1 MKTIY
6 IPKGET
12 VRYDTLAT
20 EHLIVKGFLQVTG
33 DLKAKTISG
42 SGVISAGSVSA
53 DRISIGELEAA
64 AVISK
69 RLIAKKVMAPEV
81 FASESAAVS
90 CFFSASYVE
99 TGKLTVSISEIND
112 VKADEVVHP
121 TSKKRS
127 LFGTLL
133 ASVLRSFWTAL
144 TTPKTRG
151 EVLDAEYV
159 SAAAAEKDTKH
170 DQEENVEIP
179 VQKEEVEVTSGEIV
193 QRSEQEE
200 ESDLELKRIV
210 AIFNLLR
217 DEGYTLKIVPGTP
230 EENAPVFDF
239 PTERIIRPA
248 A

>member
-12 VRYDTLAT
+12 VRYDTLVT

-112 VKADEVVHP
+112 VKADEVVHL

-144 TTPKTRG
+144 TSPKMRG
-151 EVLDAEYV
+151 QVLDAEYV
-159 SAAAAEKDTKH
+159 PAAAAEEDAEQVPAETT
-170 DQEENVEIP
+170 EVA
-179 VQKEEVEVTSGEIV
+179 VQQVDAAAPGGEVV
-193 QRSEQEE
+193 QMSEQEE
-200 ESDLELKRIV
+200 ETDLELKRIV

-217 DEGYTLKIVPGTP
+217 EEGYTLKIVPGTP

>member
-12 VRYDTLAT
+12 VRYDTLVT
-20 EHLIVKGFLQVTG
+20 EHLIVKGCLQVA
-33 DLKAKTISG
+33 DDIKAKTISG

-53 DRISIGELEAA
+53 DRISIDELEAT
-64 AVISK
+64 AVICK

-81 FASESAAVS
+81 FASESAVVS
-90 CFFSASYVE
+90 CFLSASYVE

-112 VKADEVVHP
+112 VKADEVVHL
-121 TSKKRS
+121 TAKKRS

-133 ASVLRSFWTAL
+133 ASVLRSLWTAL
-144 TTPKTRG
+144 TAPKTRG
-151 EVLDAEYV
+151 EVLDAEFV
-159 SAAAAEKDTKH
+159 PAATAGEDAEQLPEETVEVAVQQVEAAAPGGEK
-170 DQEENVEIP
+170 
-179 VQKEEVEVTSGEIV
+179 VQM
-193 QRSEQEE
+193 SEHEE
-200 ESDLELKRIV
+200 ETDQELKRIV